1 MSSLA
6 AEVRKSWMVPN
17 GPRWYEPQISP
28 METGSVI
35 QARVERWMGWD
46 GGGAAAGWPSLM
58 GGKRLSSLSD
68 VRLNRLESHCLTS
81 LL

>member
-35 QARVERWMGWD
+35 QARAERWVGW
-46 GGGAAAGWPSLM
+46 GGAVAGWPSLM
-58 GGKRLSSLSD
+58 GGK
-68 VRLNRLESHCLTS
+68 
-81 LL
+81 